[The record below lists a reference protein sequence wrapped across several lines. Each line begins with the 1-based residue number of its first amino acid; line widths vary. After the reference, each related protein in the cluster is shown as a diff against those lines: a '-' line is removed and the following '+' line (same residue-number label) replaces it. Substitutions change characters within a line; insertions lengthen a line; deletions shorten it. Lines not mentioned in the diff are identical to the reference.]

1 MAERPDLIAAV
12 RRAIDAEE
20 VLAICTVVRGPR
32 SIAAKLIVS
41 PAAALGTT
49 GDAALDVQIVSAAR
63 ALING
68 GQSRTLPAGDFE
80 VFVDV
85 LRPEPRLII
94 VGAVHIAVAL
104 CEFAT
109 GAGFAVTVVDPR
121 ERLASRERF
130 PAAKRLV
137 IGWPQDELPALRFDQ
152 DSYVAVLTHDEKFD
166 DPTLEHVLR
175 TNARYIGA
183 IGSKKTQA
191 LRRERLVAAGFSESD
206 IDRLNA
212 PIGLDIGAQTP
223 EEIAVAILAEMIA
236 AKYGHKGSPLKDRSA
251 PHIHA

>member
-12 RRAIDAEE
+12 RRAIDAED
-20 VLAICTVVRGPR
+20 VIAICTVVRGPR

-41 PAAALGTT
+41 PAAAAGTT
-49 GDAALDVQIVSAAR
+49 GDAALDAQIVSAAR
-63 ALING
+63 TLING

-152 DSYVAVLTHDEKFD
+152 DTYVAVLTHDEKFD
-166 DPTLEHVLR
+166 DPTLDYVLR
-175 TNARYIGA
+175 RNVRYVGA

-191 LRRERLVAAGFSESD
+191 LRRTRLIDSGIAVEA
-206 IDRLNA
+206 IDRLHA
-212 PIGLDIGAQTP
+212 PIGLDVGAELP
-223 EEIAVAILAEMIA
+223 EEIAISILAEMIA
-236 AKYGHKGSPLKDRSA
+236 AKYGHRGTPLKDRVE